1 LLRRLSAAYFAGAL
15 GAVVASLALWVASQ
29 AGLLERL
36 GVGLDSPLSWAWLSP
51 RILWGGLWGL
61 GFPAVLRRGLS
72 PVRAGLVLSLA
83 PSVAQL
89 FYFFPRHGGQLLG
102 VAHGPLTPLVVL
114 AVNAIWGWTL
124 ARVVLAV
131 GEAGAPAE
139 K

>member
-1 LLRRLSAAYFAGAL
+1 VLRRLSAGYFGGAV
-15 GAVVASLALWVASQ
+15 GAVVSSLAVWVAAQ
-29 AGLLERL
+29 AGLLASL
-36 GVGLDSPLSWAWLSP
+36 GVDLHPPLSWAWLSP

-61 GFPAVLRRGLS
+61 GYPFVVRRGLS

-89 FYFFPRHGGQLLG
+89 FYVFPQQGAKLLG

-114 AVNAIWGWTL
+114 AVNGVWGWTL
-124 ARVVLAV
+124 ARIALAL
-131 GEAGAPAE
+131 GDAGAPRE